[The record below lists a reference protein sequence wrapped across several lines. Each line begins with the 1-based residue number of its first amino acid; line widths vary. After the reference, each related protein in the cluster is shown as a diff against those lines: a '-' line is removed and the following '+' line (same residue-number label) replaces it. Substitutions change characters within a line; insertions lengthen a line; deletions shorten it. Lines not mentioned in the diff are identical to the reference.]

1 MKVVSNFSV
10 FSVLLISSIVT
21 LLTISSLDLA
31 HAQQPAKQPT
41 PPPKPSPQKP
51 KEDPAEDPG
60 QVLKVGTK
68 LVNVLFSVT
77 DKQNRYLENLTKEDL
92 AVLEN
97 GQAQE
102 IFTFKKEFDLPLTM
116 AIMVDVSGSE
126 QYVLPQLKDAGT
138 HFVDAV
144 IKTGKDVAAIIKFEG
159 EATLMQ
165 TLTSNKNRLRKG
177 LEEIAYIAPPGQYG
191 GTPGINGGSRQG
203 GTSIYDSVIAVCADL
218 LAKEAGRKTIVLL
231 TDGVDTTS
239 RMKLNDA
246 ITEALRAE
254 VVIYAIGIGD
264 AASSGTFMGNGVNE
278 GTTCCCKSWTTAR

>member
-1 MKVVSNFSV
+1 MKVVSKFSV
-10 FSVLLISSIVT
+10 FSVLVMGSIIT
-21 LLTISSLDLA
+21 LLTVSSLDLA
-31 HAQQPAKQPT
+31 HAQQPTQQ
-41 PPPKPSPQKP
+41 PPKQSPQKP
-51 KEDPAEDPG
+51 KEDPADEAG

-92 AVLEN
+92 TIFEN

-138 HFVDAV
+138 HFIDAV

-165 TLTSNKNRLRKG
+165 NLTSNKNRLRKG
-177 LEEIAYIAPPGQYG
+177 LDDVAYIPAPGQYG

-203 GTSIYDSVIAVCADL
+203 GTSIYDSVIAACADL

-239 RMKLNDA
+239 RH
-246 ITEALRAE
+246 EAERCHHGSLTGGSRDLCHRDWRRRQQRDVYGKWRE
-254 VVIYAIGIGD
+254 
-264 AASSGTFMGNGVNE
+264 
-278 GTTCCCKSWTTAR
+278 